1 MTMRDFLHKRGADM
15 SQQNAEKL
23 FAQKP
28 KQGID
33 SFTRTMRRSPRRK
46 NKRGDNA
53 LASVIKGV
61 LIGASITVICV
72 AVFALALSWWDAS
85 DRAVTAINQVVK
97 FVAILAAVATAI
109 QHGGGAMRGCVTGLA
124 YMALGI
130 VVCSLLMGKTPDMTG
145 YLADLGMGLAAGGLF
160 AMILTT
166 KKAA

>member
-1 MTMRDFLHKRGADM
+1 M
-15 SQQNAEKL
+15 SQQNTERA

-28 KQGID
+28 QSGID
-33 SFTRTMRRSPRRK
+33 SFTRTMRRGARRK
-46 NKRGDNA
+46 GKRGDRA
-53 LASVIKGV
+53 LAAVAKGV

-72 AVFALALSWWDAS
+72 AVFALLLTWWNAS

-97 FVAILAAVATAI
+97 FVAILAAVATALS
-109 QHGGGAMRGCVTGLA
+109 HGGGPMRGCATGLA

-130 VVCSLLMGKTPDMTG
+130 VVCSLLMGKTPDMTA

-166 KKAA
+166 RKTA

>member
-1 MTMRDFLHKRGADM
+1 M
-15 SQQNAEKL
+15 SEQSV
-23 FAQKP
+23 
-28 KQGID
+28 KQGFAPKSERGMD
-33 SFTRTMRRSPRRK
+33 SFTRTMRRGARRR

-53 LASVIKGV
+53 VLAVIKGV

-109 QHGGGAMRGCVTGLA
+109 QHGGGALRGCMTGLL
-124 YMALGI
+124 YMALG
-130 VVCSLLMGKTPDMTG
+130 VTVCAMLMGQSPQATA

-166 KKAA
+166 RKTA

>member
-1 MTMRDFLHKRGADM
+1 M
-15 SQQNAEKL
+15 SQQSAEKA

-28 KQGID
+28 QQGID
-33 SFTRTMRRSPRRK
+33 SFTRTMRKGARRK
-46 NKRGDNA
+46 GKRGENA
-53 LASVIKGV
+53 FAAVLKGV

-72 AVFALALSWWDAS
+72 AIFALVLSWWDAS

-109 QHGGGAMRGCVTGLA
+109 RQSGGAMRGCMTGFA
-124 YMALGI
+124 YMALG
-130 VVCSLLMGKTPDMTG
+130 VTVCSLLMGRSLDLTA

-166 KKAA
+166 RKTA